1 MEQGHDAKT
10 RLNHTTKVLV
20 GLGEE
25 WKMADEKAYDA
36 LYELLKNKDYF
47 IVTMVTDG
55 AIYNTKLGSA
65 EETVVCTDQEEPLYS
80 CPATDEKTLELMD
93 KLFPPLE
100 PKTGKGDVRR
110 DRIVA
115 PCGNETWRQCSKGC
129 TKDIWEAGE
138 IPDDICPH
146 CHAPLTGN
154 TIEADPYIEEGYLP
168 QWDKYIRWLAETL
181 NQEMVIL
188 ELGVGFGNP
197 GVIRFPFEKTCFFS
211 QKTYLYRVN
220 RQFYQ
225 VAAELKGRAEGIC
238 QPSLEWIRELAE
250 TESL

>member
-1 MEQGHDAKT
+1 MDQIQVLDKLSSAK
-10 RLNHTTKVLV
+10 KVLV

-25 WKMADEKAYDA
+25 WKMADAEAYDA
-36 LYELLKNKDYF
+36 LYKLLKEKDYF
-47 IVTMVTDG
+47 IVTMATDA
-55 AIYNTKLGSA
+55 AIYDTRLGSTEEQVVCEEQMEQGLSCPSVD
-65 EETVVCTDQEEPLYS
+65 EETM
-80 CPATDEKTLELMD
+80 ALMD
-93 KLFPPLE
+93 KLFPVKEQRKKAP
-100 PKTGKGDVRR
+100 DMRR

-129 TKDIWEAGE
+129 TKDIWEPGE

-146 CHAPLTGN
+146 CGAPLTGN
-154 TIEADPYIEEGYLP
+154 TVEASPYIEEGYLP

-225 VAAELKGRAEGIC
+225 VAAELSGRSEGIAM
-238 QPSLEWIRELAE
+238 PSVEWVKAVSRTDI
-250 TESL
+250 S

>member
-1 MEQGHDAKT
+1 MSYKEIKDRLSGAK
-10 RLNHTTKVLV
+10 KILV

-25 WKMADEKAYDA
+25 WKMADREAYDA
-36 LYELLKNKDYF
+36 LYELLKEKDYF
-47 IVTMVTDG
+47 IVTMATD
-55 AIYNTKLGSA
+55 AVIYDTKLGSA
-65 EETVVCTDQEEPLYS
+65 AEAVAAAAQQEQPLSCPSADEETM
-80 CPATDEKTLELMD
+80 ALMD
-93 KLFPPLE
+93 KLFPVKEQQEKAP
-100 PKTGKGDVRR
+100 DVRR

-129 TKDIWEAGE
+129 TKDIWEPGE
-138 IPDDICPH
+138 ILDDVCPH
-146 CHAPLTGN
+146 CGAPLTGN
-154 TIEADPYIEEGYLP
+154 TVEADPYIEEGYLP

-188 ELGVGFGNP
+188 ELGVGFSNP

-225 VAAELKGRAEGIC
+225 VAAELEGRSEGIAS
-238 QPSLEWIRELAE
+238 PSLDWVKAVCREAL
-250 TESL
+250 